1 MTAKRTTKKAVRAYV
16 RSLGLSVTW
25 KGNEFRVNYPN
36 AGENT
41 AYYSDSADDAIGTAQ
56 LMAQHKGKRL

>member
-1 MTAKRTTKKAVRAYV
+1 MTVKRTTKKAVRAYV
-16 RSLGLSVTW
+16 RSLGLTVTW
-25 KGNEFRVNYPN
+25 KGTEFRVNYP
-36 AGENT
+36 GGKEGT

>member
-16 RSLGLSVTW
+16 RSLGLTVTW
-25 KGNEFRVNYPN
+25 KGNEFRVNYPG
-36 AGENT
+36 AHDGT
-41 AYYSDSADDAIGTAQ
+41 AYYSDNAEDAIQTAQ